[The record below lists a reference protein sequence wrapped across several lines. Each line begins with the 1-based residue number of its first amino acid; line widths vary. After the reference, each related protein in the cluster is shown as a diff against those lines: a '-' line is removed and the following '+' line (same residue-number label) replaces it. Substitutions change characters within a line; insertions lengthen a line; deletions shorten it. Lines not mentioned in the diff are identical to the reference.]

1 MEYWYIFMSDTMRS
15 PTTLM
20 PRLPYLEFFDNLEQ
34 ITINQVLQRKANIL
48 LVISFLLL
56 LLLLLY
62 KLML

>member
-1 MEYWYIFMSDTMRS
+1 MEYWYILMSYTMRS

-20 PRLPYLEFFDNLEQ
+20 PRFAYLECFDNLEQ

-56 LLLLLY
+56 ILLY